1 MKSIPFTLALT
12 VSMAVLAWPAAA
24 DAPAHWGCKGGRT
37 DEAEISSRATHIG
50 MRRVL
55 EQYQNRWDAAYMREQ
70 CEAFAEGRPHEIS
83 CLRGRRDWD
92 AIEAMVPDA
101 WWSLSK
107 MDIRPHYL
115 ALQSED
121 DGLDAARDYC
131 RNVGAIP
138 TKWVR

>member
-55 EQYQNRWDAAYMREQ
+55 EQYQNSL
-70 CEAFAEGRPHEIS
+70 GRRVYARAMQGF
-83 CLRGRRDWD
+83 RGRSPPRNQLP
-92 AIEAMVPDA
+92 A
-101 WWSLSK
+101 
-107 MDIRPHYL
+107 RPP
-115 ALQSED
+115 
-121 DGLDAARDYC
+121 GLGC
-131 RNVGAIP
+131 H
-138 TKWVR
+138 